1 MKINLRQIM
10 VVLTTILTITVN
22 GLANAL
28 PINGMN
34 TGEISDSFDV
44 YFVPAGYVFAI
55 WGIIYIGMILFAI
68 YQASPKQTENPRLAR
83 VGWWVVAGNLANA
96 AWIFLWHYQIFGW
109 TMVVMLALLATLL
122 FAYEGLRQNNET
134 ASRAEFW
141 LASVPY
147 SIYLGWISVATIAN
161 VSDVLYY
168 YNWNQFGISAEIWMV
183 IILAVVAALAW
194 LMSIRRQDVAY
205 LAVLIWAIFG
215 ITVKFP
221 VAGIVTSATWASF
234 GLIVL
239 AFLYAALMNFKKDK
253 QHV

>member
-68 YQASPKQTENPRLAR
+68 YQVSPKQAENPRLAR
-83 VGWWVVAGNLANA
+83 VGWWVVAGNIANA
-96 AWIFLWHYQIFGW
+96 VWIFLWHYQIFGW
-109 TMVVMLALLATLL
+109 TMVVMLALLVTLL
-122 FAYEGLRQNNET
+122 FTYEGLRKDNEDAT
-134 ASRAEFW
+134 RAEFW
-141 LASVPY
+141 LASVPF

-161 VSDVLYY
+161 ANDVLYY
-168 YNWNQFGISAEIWMV
+168 YKWGQFGISAETWMV

-194 LMSIRRQDVAY
+194 AMSIRRQDVAY
-205 LAVLIWAIFG
+205 LAVLIWAIYG
-215 ITVKFP
+215 IIVKFP
-221 VAGIVTSATWASF
+221 AAGIVTSATWAAF

-239 AFLYAALMNFKKDK
+239 AFFYAGYSRLQRN
-253 QHV
+253 

>member
-1 MKINLRQIM
+1 MKITFRQIM
-10 VVLTTILTITVN
+10 VLLTTILTITIN

-68 YQASPKQTENPRLAR
+68 YQASPKQAENPRLVR
-83 VGWWVVAGNLANA
+83 VGWWVVAGNVANA

-109 TMVVMLALLATLL
+109 TLVVMLTLLATLL
-122 FAYEGLRQNNET
+122 FTYEGLRKDNDDAT
-134 ASRAEFW
+134 RSEFW
-141 LASVPY
+141 LASIPF

-161 VSDVLYY
+161 ASDVLYY
-168 YNWNQFGISAEIWMV
+168 FKWGQFGISAEVWMV
-183 IILAVVAALAW
+183 VILAVVAALAW
-194 LMSIRRQDVAY
+194 LMSIRRQDIAY

-221 VAGIVTSATWASF
+221 AAGIITSATWAALA
-234 GLIVL
+234 LIAL
-239 AFLYAALMNFKKDK
+239 AFFYATYTKLRAS
-253 QHV
+253 